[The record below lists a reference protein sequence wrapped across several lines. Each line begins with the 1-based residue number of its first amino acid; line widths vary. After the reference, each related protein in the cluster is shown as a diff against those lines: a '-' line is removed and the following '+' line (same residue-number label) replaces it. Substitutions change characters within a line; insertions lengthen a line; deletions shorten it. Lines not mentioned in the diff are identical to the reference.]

1 MIRTVA
7 VIAMTGAAL
16 ALGGAKGPAALA
28 EVKAG
33 MWELGGL
40 PGTHAPARA
49 CIADVQQLTRY
60 EHRAK
65 ICTGKAIS
73 DNGRST
79 VIEYSCGGSD
89 FGRTKIDVIT
99 PRNLKI
105 NTQGISDSLP
115 FNYTLDARRVGECAK
130 QSAAAIRH

>member
-1 MIRTVA
+1 MIRAGIVA
-7 VIAMTGAAL
+7 IGLGGGAL
-16 ALGGAKGPAALA
+16 VALGGATRPATLA

-40 PGTHAPARA
+40 PGARAPARV
-49 CIADVQQLTRY
+49 CIAEVDQLTRY
-60 EHRAK
+60 EHRARQ
-65 ICTGKAIS
+65 CTSKAIS

-79 VIEYSCGGSD
+79 VIEYSCGAAG
-89 FGRTKIDVIT
+89 FGRTKIDMVT

-115 FNYTLDARRVGECAK
+115 FNYTLSARRVGDCTK
-130 QSAAAIRH
+130 

>member
-1 MIRTVA
+1 MIRGVA
-7 VIAMTGAAL
+7 ILLTAGMAL
-16 ALGGAKGPAALA
+16 ALGGAKGPSALA

-33 MWELGGL
+33 MWELDGL
-40 PGTHAPARA
+40 PGTHAPARV
-49 CIADVQQLTRY
+49 CIGDVQQLTRY
-60 EHRAK
+60 EHRARS
-65 ICTGKAIS
+65 CQGKAIS

-115 FNYTLDARRVGECAK
+115 FNYTLNAHRVGDCAK
-130 QSAAAIRH
+130 ESAAAIRH

>member
-1 MIRTVA
+1 MIRGRFLIVA
-7 VIAMTGAAL
+7 AAL
-16 ALGGAKGPAALA
+16 ALGGAKGPTALA
-28 EVKAG
+28 EIKAG

-49 CIADVQQLTRY
+49 CIADVHQLTRY

-65 ICTGKAIS
+65 SCTSKAIS

-115 FNYTLDARRVGECAK
+115 FNYTLNAHRVGECAK
-130 QSAAAIRH
+130 ETAADIRH

>member
-1 MIRTVA
+1 MIRTLA
-7 VIAMTGAAL
+7 ILSMAGAAL

-28 EVKAG
+28 EVKGG

-40 PGTHAPARA
+40 PGTSSPTRA
-49 CIADVQQLTRY
+49 CITDIQQLTRY

-65 ICTGKAIS
+65 SCSSKAIS

-115 FNYTLDARRVGECAK
+115 FNYTLNAHRIGECVK
-130 QSAAAIRH
+130 ETAAAIRH

>member
-1 MIRTVA
+1 MIRGSIILVLA
-7 VIAMTGAAL
+7 GMTL
-16 ALGGAKGPAALA
+16 ALGGAKGPSALA
-28 EVKAG
+28 EIKTG

-40 PGTHAPARA
+40 PGASSPTRT
-49 CIADVQQLTRY
+49 CIADIQQLTRY

-65 ICTGKAIS
+65 SCSAKTIS

-79 VIEYSCGGSD
+79 IIEYSCGGSD

-115 FNYTLDARRVGECAK
+115 FNYTLNAHRVGECAK
-130 QSAAAIRH
+130 ESAALRH